1 MKKTFKYYYAIV
13 TESRESIENFV
24 KFMGSKVRNS
34 RYSDWSNSDYDSSDY
49 SNSDYDSL
57 EVDQQEDISDIQKNN
72 LKEYIQPELEKL
84 GCSENFITS
93 FFEKIF
99 EKDYPDLLF
108 YIEKDLIEDIQKEIQ
123 KKPK

>member
-1 MKKTFKYYYAIV
+1 MKKTFEHYYSIV
-13 TESRESIENFV
+13 TESRESIEDFAE
-24 KFMGSKVRNS
+24 FMGSKVRNS
-34 RYSDWSNSDYDSSDY
+34 RYNDWSDYDSY
-49 SNSDYDSL
+49 GL
-57 EVDQQEDISDIQKNN
+57 DQQKDISLNQKKE
-72 LKEYIQPELEKL
+72 LKKYIQPELKKL

-93 FFEKIF
+93 FFKKIF